1 LPIRNEGALS
11 LKPGLAFLVCAL
23 PLASCAGSEAHTLPA
38 DPVDRAATCAVV
50 AAAAAR
56 TAVAD
61 VQAPLPLAAQG
72 KIFHHALIAAS
83 EGGEFDAETANRV
96 NKRMRELE
104 AGITGG
110 KWQGLVPACDSA
122 FPATAK
128 SDVTL
133 PAGRFE
139 AQIACEE
146 LAEFASVALEGSE
159 RDFGNE
165 LAAYRRMRTELN
177 DAIGPGLRAKAGP
190 GSEAQARERDRAL
203 AAAAASGS
211 PIPVLDKCRE
221 RFNQVGD
228 RHSGEGRNP

>member
-1 LPIRNEGALS
+1 MKPFPAL
-11 LKPGLAFLVCAL
+11 LACTL
-23 PLASCAGSEAHTLPA
+23 PLASCGGPGALALPA

-56 TAVAD
+56 TAVTD

-72 KIFHHALIAAS
+72 KIFHYALIAAS
-83 EGGEFDAETANRV
+83 DRGEFRAETANRV
-96 NKRMRELE
+96 NQRMRELE

-110 KWQGLVPACDSA
+110 KWQDLVPACDSA
-122 FPATAK
+122 FPATGKA
-128 SDVTL
+128 DVAL
-133 PAGRFE
+133 PDGRFE

-177 DAIGPGLRAKAGP
+177 DAIGPGLRAKAG
-190 GSEAQARERDRAL
+190 SSTEAQSKERDRAL
-203 AAAAASGS
+203 AAAASLGS

-221 RFNQVGD
+221 RFK
-228 RHSGEGRNP
+228 